1 MLSHLFE
8 IKAEL
13 GSSFEAEPW
22 DKGWTKVYETIP
34 LEPFSAEYLE
44 RVAARTAQVMVCWS
58 HPPNSTRRKTMK
70 NGKVVVL
77 YVEDEP
83 NLAELLRAGL
93 GMFGMIVSPIYCS
106 AEELLG
112 KISSTEFT
120 AADIM
125 VLDIRL
131 PGLTGLELAKRLR
144 GQAKTDP
151 L

>member
-1 MLSHLFE
+1 
-8 IKAEL
+8 
-13 GSSFEAEPW
+13 
-22 DKGWTKVYETIP
+22 
-34 LEPFSAEYLE
+34 
-44 RVAARTAQVMVCWS
+44 
-58 HPPNSTRRKTMK
+58 MK

-144 GQAKTDP
+144 GQGENRPIVIVSAFNRPDQSVLDEIGAIFQPKPFDFQAIVHTIQA
-151 L
+151 LVK

>member
-1 MLSHLFE
+1 
-8 IKAEL
+8 
-13 GSSFEAEPW
+13 
-22 DKGWTKVYETIP
+22 
-34 LEPFSAEYLE
+34 
-44 RVAARTAQVMVCWS
+44 
-58 HPPNSTRRKTMK
+58 MK

-77 YVEDEP
+77 YLEDEP

-112 KISSTEFT
+112 KTSSVEFI

-144 GQAKTDP
+144 DQGEKRPIVIVSAFNRPDQSVLDEIGAIFQPKPFDFQAIVHTIQVLVK
-151 L
+151 

>member
-1 MLSHLFE
+1 
-8 IKAEL
+8 
-13 GSSFEAEPW
+13 
-22 DKGWTKVYETIP
+22 
-34 LEPFSAEYLE
+34 
-44 RVAARTAQVMVCWS
+44 
-58 HPPNSTRRKTMK
+58 MK

-144 GQAKTDP
+144 GQGENRPIVIVSAFNRPDQSVLDEIGATFQPKPFDFQAIVHTIQA
-151 L
+151 LVK

>member
-1 MLSHLFE
+1 
-8 IKAEL
+8 
-13 GSSFEAEPW
+13 
-22 DKGWTKVYETIP
+22 
-34 LEPFSAEYLE
+34 
-44 RVAARTAQVMVCWS
+44 
-58 HPPNSTRRKTMK
+58 MK

-112 KISSTEFT
+112 KISSPEFT

-144 GQAKTDP
+144 GQGERRPIVIVSAFNRPDQSVLDEIGATFQPKPFDFQAIVHTIQT
-151 L
+151 LVK

>member
-1 MLSHLFE
+1 
-8 IKAEL
+8 
-13 GSSFEAEPW
+13 
-22 DKGWTKVYETIP
+22 
-34 LEPFSAEYLE
+34 
-44 RVAARTAQVMVCWS
+44 
-58 HPPNSTRRKTMK
+58 MK

-77 YVEDEP
+77 YLEDEP

-93 GMFGMIVSPIYCS
+93 GMFGMIVNPIYCS

-144 GQAKTDP
+144 GQGENRPIVIVSAFNRPDQSVLDEIGAIFQPKPFDFQAIVHTIQA
-151 L
+151 LVK

>member
-1 MLSHLFE
+1 
-8 IKAEL
+8 
-13 GSSFEAEPW
+13 
-22 DKGWTKVYETIP
+22 
-34 LEPFSAEYLE
+34 
-44 RVAARTAQVMVCWS
+44 
-58 HPPNSTRRKTMK
+58 MK

-77 YVEDEP
+77 YLEDEP

-112 KISSTEFT
+112 KTSSVEFI

-144 GQAKTDP
+144 DQGEKRPIVIVSAFNRPDQSVLDEIGAIFQPKPFDFQAIVHTIQALVKYS
-151 L
+151 